1 MRAGAFVTIAAL
13 GSELGVHLGIEG
25 IAAKSGADSAPVS
38 GKLEGFMKLAAVL
51 VALCCAVGSAQAQS
65 LTPRNYTVDVENRYP
80 HVGALLIVV
89 TDPNPF
95 GLPVGIVA
103 FCSGSLIHDRVFLT
117 AGHCVG
123 PSLPALPPFVKAYVS
138 FSPNALDRSSWIL
151 AGAQA
156 VHPALPPCPPP
167 VGCDPT
173 TTGAFIA
180 GDPMVV
186 DLGLVFLTK
195 SAGTIK
201 PAKLAAPGQLE
212 QRHADLPMTT
222 VGYGHPAPAPGGGHP
237 SISDWD
243 GLRKYRTSNV
253 SEILNS
259 RWAAWDLPSS
269 VCFGDSGSSTFFD
282 RLPNVMH
289 NRESIVA
296 VASDGGIDC
305 LSKDIRVRTDSL
317 EIRQWINA
325 VIRQHLGEDAEL
337 DQ

>member
-1 MRAGAFVTIAAL
+1 MKVATVFL
-13 GSELGVHLGIEG
+13 G
-25 IAAKSGADSAPVS
+25 
-38 GKLEGFMKLAAVL
+38 
-51 VALCCAVGSAQAQS
+51 LCCAVGPAQTQS
-65 LTPRNYTVDVENRYP
+65 LTPRNYTIDVENRYP

-138 FSPNALDRSSWIL
+138 FSPNALDRSTWIL

-156 VHPALPPCPPP
+156 VHPTLPSCPPP

-173 TTGAFIA
+173 TTGAFTA

-186 DLGLVFLTK
+186 DLGLVFLTE

-201 PAKLAAPGQLE
+201 PAKLAAPEQLE
-212 QRHADLPMTT
+212 RRHADVPMTT

-243 GLRKYRTSNV
+243 GLRKYRISRP
-253 SEILNS
+253 SDILNS
-259 RWAAWDLPSS
+259 RWASWELPSS

-282 RLPNVMH
+282 RSPH
-289 NRESIVA
+289 IPQNRESIVA

-305 LSKDIRVRTDSL
+305 LSKDIRVRTDNR
-317 EIRQWINA
+317 EIEWWIKTMIRQY
-325 VIRQHLGEDAEL
+325 LGEESEL
-337 DQ
+337 DRE